1 MRISIVMPVLDEAER
16 VVPALAALQPWRQAG
31 DEVLVVDGGSRD
43 GTRQLA
49 LALADRVLDAPP
61 GRARQMN
68 AGAAEAT
75 GDLLLF
81 LHVDTRLPDRARD
94 RILAT
99 CAGSGP
105 VWGRFDVRLSGRHPL
120 LRLVERGMNWRSSC
134 TGIATGDQ
142 AIFMH
147 QSLFRT
153 VGGYAPIPL
162 MEDVDIS
169 GRLSGRTWPVRIKD
183 PAVSDSRRWERDG
196 ILRTVLLM
204 WRLRWAFW
212 RGTDP
217 GELVT
222 RYYPAGSVE

>member
-1 MRISIVMPVLDEAER
+1 MRISIVIPVLNEVER
-16 VVPALAALQPWRQAG
+16 MVPALAALQPWRQVG

-43 GTRQLA
+43 GTRQRA
-49 LALADRVLDAPP
+49 LAWADRVLEAAP

-68 AGAAEAT
+68 AGALAAT

-81 LHVDTRLPDRARD
+81 LHVDTRLPGGARD
-94 RILAT
+94 RILSA
-99 CAGSGP
+99 CAGGSP

-120 LRLVERGMNWRSSC
+120 LRLIERGMNWRSAW

-153 VGGYAPIPL
+153 IGGYAPIPL

-169 GRLSGRTWPVRIKD
+169 RRLSARVRPARIKD
-183 PAVSDSRRWERDG
+183 PVVSDSRRWERDG

-204 WRLRWAFW
+204 WHLRWDYW
-212 RGTDP
+212 RGENP
-217 GELVT
+217 SELAT
-222 RYYPAGSVE
+222 RYYPAGSGE